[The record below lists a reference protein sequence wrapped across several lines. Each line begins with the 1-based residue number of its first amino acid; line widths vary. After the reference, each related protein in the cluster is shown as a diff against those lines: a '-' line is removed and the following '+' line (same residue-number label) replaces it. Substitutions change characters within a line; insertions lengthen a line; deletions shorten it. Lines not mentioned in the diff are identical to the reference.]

1 MKRLL
6 PFILLVTAAAVN
18 AGAATYTVTNTNDSG
33 PGSLREAVAAARS
46 TNDNDVIV
54 FNISGCPEGV
64 CTIVLT
70 SGRIV
75 TADYPF
81 NSGTLTIS
89 NPAGPRKLIVSGN
102 NTSPIFY
109 ASFNASL
116 TIDGLTL
123 KHALS
128 SEAWSG
134 AIEFNGCCS
143 LVIANSE
150 IVENT
155 GRGISFASGEL
166 LVLNSTVAHNTGGGV
181 TVVEGYTARFVN
193 STLSGNTSPGIGRA
207 VTLVD
212 SWAEF
217 LNVTITN
224 NSALAAGGGVGGTSG
239 GYGGSSFY
247 VRNSIISGNMA
258 NIDPDI
264 YNEGYGYVFDLGNNI
279 IG

>member
-1 MKRLL
+1 MNMRYIFLETVL
-6 PFILLVTAAAVN
+6 FIVGSSVTALS
-18 AGAATYTVTNTNDSG
+18 GLAATYTVTNTNDSG
-33 PGSLREAVAAARS
+33 PGSLREAVAAAKS
-46 TNDNDVIV
+46 TSDNDVIV
-54 FNISGCPEGV
+54 LDISGCPEGV

-70 SGRIV
+70 SGRLV
-75 TADYPF
+75 TATYPF
-81 NSGTLTIS
+81 NSGTLMIS

-128 SEAWSG
+128 SEPWSG
-134 AIEFNGCCS
+134 AVELNSCCS

-155 GRGISFASGEL
+155 GRGISFAGGDM

-181 TVVEGYTARFVN
+181 TVVEGYTARFIN
-193 STLSGNTSPGIGRA
+193 STLTGNTSPDYGGA
-207 VTLVD
+207 VTLID

-217 LNVTITN
+217 INVTITN
-224 NSALAAGGGVGGTSG
+224 NSAPAGGGVGGTTG
-239 GYGGSSFY
+239 GYGGSAFY
-247 VRNSIISGNMA
+247 
-258 NIDPDI
+258 
-264 YNEGYGYVFDLGNNI
+264 
-279 IG
+279 